1 MRISDWS
8 SDVCSSDL
16 SWGKSFKGPT
26 LNQRGTDQYG
36 ILYTAR
42 DVGGSGYPLDATVL
56 MELGG
61 NPDLDAERARTW
73 TATMAIHPEALPG
86 LEAELSWFK
95 IDYTDRVTRPMLTGI
110 ALSTP
115 VYAEFITYAP
125 TLEQQAEIL
134 DRKST
139 RLNSSH

>member
-1 MRISDWS
+1 
-8 SDVCSSDL
+8 
-16 SWGKSFKGPT
+16 
-26 LNQRGTDQYG
+26 
-36 ILYTAR
+36 
-42 DVGGSGYPLDATVL
+42 
-56 MELGG
+56 
-61 NPDLDAERARTW
+61 
-73 TATMAIHPEALPG
+73 MAIHPEALPG

-134 DRKST
+134 AIPNFVNVTGAPYDPDKVIAILHNKYTNLARQRIEGDRKST
-139 RLNSSH
+139 RLNSSN

>member
-1 MRISDWS
+1 
-8 SDVCSSDL
+8 
-16 SWGKSFKGPT
+16 
-26 LNQRGTDQYG
+26 
-36 ILYTAR
+36 
-42 DVGGSGYPLDATVL
+42 

-115 VYAEFITYAP
+115 VYAEFITYAT

-134 DRKST
+134 DIPNRSEERRVGKERVRT
-139 RLNSSH
+139 CRRWW

>member
-1 MRISDWS
+1 
-8 SDVCSSDL
+8 
-16 SWGKSFKGPT
+16 
-26 LNQRGTDQYG
+26 
-36 ILYTAR
+36 
-42 DVGGSGYPLDATVL
+42 
-56 MELGG
+56 
-61 NPDLDAERARTW
+61 
-73 TATMAIHPEALPG
+73 MAIHPEALPG

-134 DRKST
+134 AIPNFVNVTGAPYDPDKVIAILHNKYTNLARQRNEGVDLGGLHLLNIRGGWLTHMGTETSLAKPQAHDT
-139 RLNSSH
+139 RELK